1 MYVGE
6 GYVHTNTDTL
16 RDQQKVS
23 KPLSLE
29 LQVIITPVLCRS
41 STEFYPCAVSPDS
54 TSYFY
59 KEIC

>member
-6 GYVHTNTDTL
+6 GYVQPTQTTL

-41 STEFYPCAVSPDS
+41 STEFYPCTVSPDS

-59 KEIC
+59 K